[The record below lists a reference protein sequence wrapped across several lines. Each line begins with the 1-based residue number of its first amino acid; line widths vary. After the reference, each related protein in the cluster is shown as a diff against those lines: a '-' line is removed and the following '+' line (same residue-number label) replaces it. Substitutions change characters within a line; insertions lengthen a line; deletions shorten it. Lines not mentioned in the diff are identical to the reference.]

1 MLTDKITI
9 LNKTTLDC
17 LNETD
22 EVKIVKSFTQVG
34 IKIFEADFGFV
45 WSKSS
50 KTDDLKLIYKSPSIP
65 FKPNPPRKD
74 GRNWRAIKKGVPDF
88 VSETKKAL
96 DTHYVNKYIKSF
108 VIIPLK
114 YKNSIYGSMVLC
126 FKQYES
132 FPKEKRVLS
141 YFIGNSVSQTITI
154 SRFIES
160 ERESLKKER
169 LAKNTARVLR
179 EEKLKMEFITNASH
193 ELRTPLAIIRGNA
206 DLAMKMG
213 AKKTLKSPES
223 ALRAINHE
231 VEHLS
236 NILSDLTL
244 ITIDKIT
251 YDKVDLRSLIL
262 NTIDRCKVLANKKDV
277 SVKAKSIPSVNIL
290 GSKIYLEKL
299 FINLIFNSINYGK
312 KGGATSIIAKSSGK
326 NIIITISDNGI
337 GISKKDLPHVFER
350 FYKAD
355 KSHTSYK
362 NSTGLGLAI
371 VKWVVDIHKGT
382 IDLSSVEGK
391 GTIFKISLPMKD

>member
-1 MLTDKITI
+1 MLPDKIKI
-9 LNKTTLDC
+9 LNKTTLDS

-22 EVKIVKSFTQVG
+22 EVKIVKSFTRVG

-45 WSKSS
+45 WLKSS
-50 KTDDLKLIYKSPSIP
+50 KTDDLKLAYKSTSMP
-65 FKPNPPRKD
+65 FDPNPPRKN
-74 GRNWRAIKKGVPDF
+74 GRNWKVIKKGLPDF
-88 VSETKKAL
+88 VRETKKPVDAR
-96 DTHYVNKYIKSF
+96 YVSKYIKSF

-114 YKNSIYGSMVLC
+114 YKKEVYGSMVLC
-126 FKQYES
+126 FKKYES

-141 YFIGNSVSQTITI
+141 YFIGNSVAQNIAI
-154 SRFIES
+154 SRFIKS
-160 ERESLKKER
+160 ERESLRKER
-169 LAKNTARVLR
+169 LAKNAARIFR

-193 ELRTPLAIIRGNA
+193 ELRTPLAIIRGNV
-206 DLAMKMG
+206 DLALKRG
-213 AKKTLKSPES
+213 GGEILKSPVS

-251 YDKVDLRSLIL
+251 YDKVSLRSLIL
-262 NTIDRCKVLANKKDV
+262 NTIDRCKVLANKKGI
-277 SVKAKSIPSVNIL
+277 SIEVRPIPNVEIL
-290 GSKIYLEKL
+290 GNKIYLEKL

-312 KGGATSIIAKSSGK
+312 EKGTTSIIAKSSGK
-326 NIIITISDNGI
+326 NIVVTISDNGI
-337 GISKKDLPHVFER
+337 GISRKDLPHVFER

-382 IDLSSVEGK
+382 IDVSSVEGK
-391 GTIFKISLPMKD
+391 GTIFKISLPIKD